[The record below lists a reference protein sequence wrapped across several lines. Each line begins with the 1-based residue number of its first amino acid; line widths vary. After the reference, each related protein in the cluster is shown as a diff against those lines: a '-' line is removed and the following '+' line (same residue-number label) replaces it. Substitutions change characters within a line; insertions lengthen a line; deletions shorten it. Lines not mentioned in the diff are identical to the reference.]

1 MIGKDGSHGSGKSE
15 HGESAGRISWF
26 NHLFHNFVISPADL
40 ETRGEIE
47 ALALC
52 HFICHPDS
60 HDVGI
65 RAGPFYLG
73 KPTLTAFINMMPA
86 YKEVK
91 NSQSGEVY
99 LRGKVIII
107 DKYIDRLHDLY
118 YKLPD
123 EIKAKTPEEVS
134 TVVIV
139 NCTGTVKF
147 YEVFGTSRKPVYDS
161 SSCDA
166 DIIDWKIPAILS
178 TYQNSQL
185 GASPGMMA
193 NDLMKYLLSLPRK
206 ED

>member
-1 MIGKDGSHGSGKSE
+1 MEAMGPGSPSTGNPLVGLVGLITFFIILLFLRPTWKREGRLKRWHYVILFVIPIVIMLGSG
-15 HGESAGRISWF
+15 
-26 NHLFHNFVISPADL
+26 
-40 ETRGEIE
+40 
-47 ALALC
+47 LALS
-52 HFICHPDS
+52 I
-60 HDVGI
+60 
-65 RAGPFYLG
+65 LG

-99 LRGKVIII
+99 LLGKVIII